1 MFSIPY
7 TEFRFE
13 TSRSGGPGGQN
24 VNKVESRVRLLW
36 DPMASEGLTERQKE
50 TLLKNSEIQSRMTQA
65 GEVSIIS
72 QVHRTQRLNRDEAVQ
87 RLLEIVKKALTPR
100 RRRVATKATRGS
112 VERRIQAKK
121 KQGARKVLRR
131 DRAGEE

>member
-131 DRAGEE
+131 GRAGEE

>member
-1 MFSIPY
+1 
-7 TEFRFE
+7 
-13 TSRSGGPGGQN
+13 
-24 VNKVESRVRLLW
+24 
-36 DPMASEGLTERQKE
+36 
-50 TLLKNSEIQSRMTQA
+50 MTQA

-131 DRAGEE
+131 GRAGEE

>member
-1 MFSIPY
+1 MISIPY

-24 VNKVESRVRLLW
+24 VNKIESRVRLLW
-36 DPMASEGLTERQKE
+36 DPLASEGLTERQKE
-50 TLLKNSEIQSRMTQA
+50 TLLKNLEIQSRMTQA
-65 GEVSIIS
+65 GEVSIIC
-72 QVHRTQRLNRDEAVQ
+72 QVHRTQRLNRDEAVA

-131 DRAGEE
+131 GGGEE

>member
-131 DRAGEE
+131 GRDPA